1 MDSNKPIG
9 IFDSGIGG
17 LTVANAVINRLPD
30 EQIIYF
36 GDTVHLPYG
45 DKSGDSIKYY
55 ALKITR
61 YLLDKGCK
69 AIVIACNTAS
79 AAAYH
84 TLVDFF
90 GHETLIVNVVDP
102 LVEAALRLNV
112 KKVGII
118 GTKLTVESQVY
129 QQQLETLAPDI
140 EVVALPTPLLAPMIE
155 EGFIN
160 NNISGVVLKEYLHHP
175 MFEGMDALLLAC
187 THYALI
193 RPQIQNLLPG
203 VAIIDTAHTTAAFLR
218 SVLEKHHLLRT
229 TPHSGDHHFIV
240 SDFTPTF
247 EDTTSLFFQDTVHLI
262 EDNIWRGKGW

>member
-1 MDSNKPIG
+1 MSQTKPIG

-17 LTVANAVINRLPD
+17 LTVANAVISRLPK

-45 DKSGDSIKYY
+45 DKSKDSINYY
-55 ALKITR
+55 ALRITR

-79 AAAYH
+79 AAAYR

-90 GHETLIVNVVDP
+90 DRETIIVNVVDP
-102 LVEAALRLNV
+102 LVEAAIKRNAR
-112 KKVGII
+112 KVGII
-118 GTKLTVESQVY
+118 GTKLTIESGVY
-129 QQQLETLAPDI
+129 QQQLHTLAPEM
-140 EVVALPTPLLAPMIE
+140 EVTALPTPLLAPMIE

-160 NNISGVVLKEYLHHP
+160 NSVSNVVLKEYLHHA
-175 MFEGMDALLLAC
+175 MFDGMDALLLAC

-193 RPQIQNLLPG
+193 KPQIQDLLPG
-203 VAIIDTAHTTAAFLR
+203 VEIIDTADTTARYLQR
-218 SVLEKHHLLRT
+218 QLSEHQLLNT
-229 TPHSGDHHFIV
+229 FPQQEEHHFIV

-247 EDTTSLFFQDTVHLI
+247 EETTALFFKDAVHLE
-262 EDNIWRGKGW
+262 EDNIWRQQKW